1 MCHSAYFPL
10 SGGVSVLPP
19 EGPLRRKNSL
29 RAHEGLHGAQ
39 GEGGLGEADGIA
51 TKQIKEV
58 WTL

>member
-1 MCHSAYFPL
+1 MN
-10 SGGVSVLPP
+10 G
-19 EGPLRRKNSL
+19 K
-29 RAHEGLHGAQ
+29 GLHGAQ